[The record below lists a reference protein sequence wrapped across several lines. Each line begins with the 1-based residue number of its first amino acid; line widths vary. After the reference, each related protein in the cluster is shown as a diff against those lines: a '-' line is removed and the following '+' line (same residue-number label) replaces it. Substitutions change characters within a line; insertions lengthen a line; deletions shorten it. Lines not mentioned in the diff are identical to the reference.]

1 MIRNRGLVLHH
12 APRSRSS
19 RIIWL
24 LEELGAP
31 YEIALTDIPR
41 LDGPGAPDAK
51 NPHPDKKVPALVDDG
66 ALVTESAA
74 IVLYLTDKFPAAG
87 LGPVVGDPLRG
98 AYLSWLAYYAG
109 VLEPVM
115 TFEFAGLTQNPI
127 LERTFRGRA
136 ETDARILSTLRAGPY
151 VLGERFSGADLLLVS
166 MGQFSRAMLPAGD
179 RVDAYLAR
187 AAARPALARAL
198 ARDAG

>member
-1 MIRNRGLVLHH
+1 MPPMLILHH

-41 LDGPGAPDAK
+41 MDGPGAPDPK

-109 VLEPVM
+109 VLEPVV
-115 TFEFAGLTQNPI
+115 TFEFAGLTHNPI

-136 ETDARILSTLRAGPY
+136 ETDARILSALRTGPY

-166 MGQFSRAMLPAGD
+166 MGQFSRAMLPAGE

>member
-31 YEIALTDIPR
+31 
-41 LDGPGAPDAK
+41 
-51 NPHPDKKVPALVDDG
+51 
-66 ALVTESAA
+66 
-74 IVLYLTDKFPAAG
+74 
-87 LGPVVGDPLRG
+87 
-98 AYLSWLAYYAG
+98 
-109 VLEPVM
+109 
-115 TFEFAGLTQNPI
+115 
-127 LERTFRGRA
+127 
-136 ETDARILSTLRAGPY
+136 ILSALRAGPY